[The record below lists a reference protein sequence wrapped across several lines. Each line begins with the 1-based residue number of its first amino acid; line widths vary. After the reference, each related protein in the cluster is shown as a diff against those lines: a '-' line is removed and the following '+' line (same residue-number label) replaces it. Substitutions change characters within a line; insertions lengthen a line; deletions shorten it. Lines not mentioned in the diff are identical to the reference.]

1 MRVAT
6 MYAFLERAPVIIGKA
21 LVDVSRIA
29 SKEELIR
36 YRADIERA
44 IPLLKVIAA
53 HCEASIEGKYGILVQ
68 VMVDECGYLR
78 IYAHHDLDLRSI
90 DHLVK
95 SLEDEHA
102 KAEDRIRELEKELTD
117 EEERVVVEYYGYAK
131 VQSMLMSLI
140 SEEEKRV

>member
-6 MYAFLERAPVIIGKA
+6 MYAFFENAPVTIGKA

-29 SKEELIR
+29 SKKELIQ
-36 YRADIERA
+36 YRTDIERA
-44 IPLLKVIAA
+44 IPLLKVAAA
-53 HCEASIEGKYGILVQ
+53 HCKTDIEGKYGVLVQ

-78 IYAHHDLDLRSI
+78 IFAHHDLDLRSI

-102 KAEDRIRELEKELTD
+102 KAEMRISELEAELSED
-117 EEERVVVEYYGYAK
+117 EERVVMDYYGYAK
-131 VQSMLMSLI
+131 VQGMLRALI
-140 SEEEKRV
+140 SESEEEA